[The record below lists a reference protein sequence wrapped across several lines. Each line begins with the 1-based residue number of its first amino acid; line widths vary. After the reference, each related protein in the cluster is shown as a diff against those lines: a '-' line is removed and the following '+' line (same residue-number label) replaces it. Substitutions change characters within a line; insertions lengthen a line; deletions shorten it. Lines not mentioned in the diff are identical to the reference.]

1 MILVEDGHSVLISK
15 SHFED
20 MCDKEK
26 KKHESDAKHVIFAL
40 EKDGKAE
47 MVRLIFA
54 DKTALDRMVE
64 SYIRKGIR
72 PYYTMSID

>member
-1 MILVEDGHSVLISK
+1 MILMEDGHSVLISK

-40 EKDGKAE
+40 EKDGRAE
-47 MVRLIFA
+47 MVLLIFA
-54 DKTALDRMVE
+54 NKSALDRMVE
-64 SYIRKGIR
+64 SYIHKGIR
-72 PYYTMSID
+72 PYYTISD